1 MGAAT
6 ISHQRLIDFAS
17 AVYGAA
23 CLSESDAGISA
34 GVGEIQKSSRRGAP

>member
-23 CLSESDAGISA
+23 GPNDGGGRARLVLPG
-34 GVGEIQKSSRRGAP
+34 